1 MHANYANEEH
11 RMQTNITI
19 KEWKEKLA
27 NRLKIGYLAESLKK
41 TYPST
46 YNPDHPSKYR

>member
-27 NRLKIGYLAESLKK
+27 NRLKIGSHAEYLKR